1 MTRQVLICGAGPVG
15 LTLAIELTRF
25 GVPVRII
32 DKSATRTDKSKA
44 LVLWSRTLE
53 LFEGSGLTQTF
64 LPIGN
69 KVHSAQTISG
79 GKLIASVDLSLVKD
93 TPYPYALM
101 IPQSETER
109 ILEDHLATL
118 GVTVERSTEMTAF
131 SESEGKIV
139 ASMRSKGAEQTSEV
153 EWLVG
158 CDGAHSVVRHGLGFE
173 FTGTT
178 EPSDWALADLHLTG
192 TVSPDV
198 LRIYWHSEGML
209 ALFPMGSER
218 YRVIA
223 NLSALEGGAR
233 PDPTLEEIQHLIDRR
248 GPQGVVASRPVWL
261 SNFHINERKVK
272 DYRRGNVML
281 AGDAAHVHSP
291 AGGQGMNTGMQ
302 DAFNLAW
309 KLAMVWDGR
318 APDTLLETY
327 STERS
332 AVGDTVLRN
341 ATRLTT
347 AVALQN
353 PVAQMLRN
361 TLAHFILGFSKVQE
375 AGARTLTEVD
385 IAYPDSPLTVA
396 SASETRSNH
405 PKAGQRVP
413 AGFEGTTQGE
423 IGLAAKFTV
432 TGSARD
438 VQALLADFPALVS
451 ASLASVSS
459 EPRLRIIRPDGYV
472 GLLADAGDL
481 DAARRYFNRF
491 ELKRSVQSTEIC
503 K

>member
-64 LPIGN
+64 VATGN
-69 KVHSAQTISG
+69 KVHSAQTMSG

-93 TPYPYALM
+93 TPYPFALM

-109 ILEDHLATL
+109 VLEEHLAAL
-118 GVTVERSTEMTAF
+118 GVLVERNTELTAF
-131 SESEGKIV
+131 SDYGGKITV
-139 ASMRSKGAEQTSEV
+139 TIHSGGVEQTTEV

-158 CDGAHSVVRHGLGFE
+158 SDGAHSVVRHGLGFE

-178 EPSDWALADLHLTG
+178 EASDWALADLHLTG
-192 TVSPDV
+192 SVSPDV
-198 LRIYWHSEGML
+198 LKLYWHSEGVL

-223 NLSALEGGAR
+223 NLPPLQGSSR
-233 PDPTLEEIQHLIDRR
+233 PDPTLEDIQQLIDRR
-248 GPQGVVASRPVWL
+248 GAQGAVASCPLWL
-261 SNFHINERKVK
+261 TTFHINERKVRE
-272 DYRRGNVML
+272 YRRGNVML
-281 AGDAAHVHSP
+281 AGDAAHIHSP

-318 APDTLLETY
+318 AGDSLLETY
-327 STERS
+327 SSERS
-332 AVGDTVLRN
+332 AVGDMVLRN

-361 TLAHFILGFSKVQE
+361 TVAHFILGFSKVQE

-385 IAYPDSPLTVA
+385 ISYPDSSLTVA
-396 SASETRSNH
+396 SASQTRSDQ
-405 PKAGQRVP
+405 PTAGQRVP
-413 AGFEGTTQGE
+413 AGFEGMTQGQ
-423 IGLAAKFTV
+423 IGHAAKFIV
-432 TGSARD
+432 AGAARD
-438 VQALLADFPALVS
+438 VQSLLADFPTLVD
-451 ASLASVSS
+451 VSS
-459 EPRLRIIRPDGYV
+459 TAASSQPRLRIIRPDGYV
-472 GLLADAGDL
+472 GLLADAGEL
-481 DAARRYFNRF
+481 DAARRYLKRF
-491 ELKRSVQSTEIC
+491 EVNPSD
-503 K
+503 